1 MGKRIGANQ
10 RKKIGQRRGK
20 RRRVIPVFLPAI
32 ICGIAAAAGAAFLI
46 NRNEQWAGTV
56 ATALAR
62 LRQNTIV
69 TNIAL
74 QGAVQVKLEEI
85 LRRSGMKLPVPLNR
99 LRSEYLDK
107 FSEVTPWIQKA
118 RLIKVRQGT
127 ATIAII
133 ERKPVAMMQAGRIV
147 LVDAEGVY
155 MPLDNGA
162 SLDLPLV
169 SGLRDSTGA
178 GGTRR
183 LTGTECGRMNR
194 FFSAAAPFDSTLGR
208 RITQVNFRPDRTV
221 RVMLAG
227 SAAVITLDEKNIT
240 DRLGRLVQVW
250 ETLQSD
256 PLPPARIDLSYRN
269 LAFVTT
275 AAAGMAQQS
284 QTGKKNRG

>member
-10 RKKIGQRRGK
+10 RKKLGQRRGK

-32 ICGIAAAAGAAFLI
+32 ICGIITAAGAAYLI

-85 LRRSGMKLPVPLNR
+85 LRRSGMKFPVPLKR
-99 LRSEYLDK
+99 LRGEYLDR

-118 RLIKVRQGT
+118 RLIKVRKGT
-127 ATIAII
+127 ATIAIM

-147 LVDAEGVY
+147 FVDAEGVY
-155 MPLDNGA
+155 LPLDHGA
-162 SLDLPLV
+162 SPDLPLV

-178 GGTRR
+178 GGIRR

-194 FFSAAAPFDSTLGR
+194 FFSAAALFDSTLGR

-256 PLPPARIDLSYRN
+256 PLSPARIDLSYRN

-275 AAAGMAQQS
+275 VAAGMAQ
-284 QTGKKNRG
+284 TGKKNKG